1 MVHLVISWAPI
12 LDIMSMD
19 HYYVVWYWILRV
31 YSYYYSMWP
40 VVYERILMVPW
51 RMMLSYVKLDLLLVV
66 CIMVIDWYYY
76 CWQWWWL
83 MDSYLKSNDGYTI
96 SYIFHRRLWNRL
108 QSVYRYFCNGQRLY
122 EQRWCIPSACAPQN
136 TRRKQEL
143 TLGIAANNV
152 GLTPV
157 NNAAR
162 PSLRY
167 IDAIV
172 LNTPRLICCC
182 GSINLSI
189 PDELDILDA
198 AVLVEV
204 VVIACSRILTTSNG
218 LNARTYIIDPTDP
231 ERMRDV
237 GVLIVT
243 SVMLVWWDVWSRP
256 GLIRYLPFKFLAESC
271 FRDRMTA
278 GAMCTNSMWLQI
290 INDNILKNLLL

>member
-1 MVHLVISWAPI
+1 MRTAE
-12 LDIMSMD
+12 
-19 HYYVVWYWILRV
+19 YAT
-31 YSYYYSMWP
+31 
-40 VVYERILMVPW
+40 
-51 RMMLSYVKLDLLLVV
+51 K
-66 CIMVIDWYYY
+66 
-76 CWQWWWL
+76 
-83 MDSYLKSNDGYTI
+83 
-96 SYIFHRRLWNRL
+96 
-108 QSVYRYFCNGQRLY
+108 
-122 EQRWCIPSACAPQN
+122 N
-136 TRRKQEL
+136 TVL

-198 AVLVEV
+198 AVLV
-204 VVIACSRILTTSNG
+204 VVIACSRILTTSSG

-231 ERMRDV
+231 ERIRDV

-243 SVMLVWWDVWSRP
+243 SAMLFDEMFDT
-256 GLIRYLPFKFLAESC
+256 LALPS
-271 FRDRMTA
+271 
-278 GAMCTNSMWLQI
+278 NS
-290 INDNILKNLLL
+290 